1 MAQVRQ
7 LAPALYSA
15 HFVVAKVQDNELWT
29 LTAANQHSHQ
39 TLVTEKRLLQLHI
52 TITPCLI
59 IKQGCGCV
67 SLYKYI
73 FMLPS
78 LLLGMVD
85 VPAVGSA
92 SSSAASLAAE
102 SNVSIV
108 AGSENKN
115 SKYKIYE
122 IFT

>member
-1 MAQVRQ
+1 MTQVRQ
-7 LAPALYSA
+7 PAPALYSA
-15 HFVVAKVQDNELWT
+15 NFVVVKVQDNELWI
-29 LTAANQHSHQ
+29 LTAANQHSQQ
-39 TLVTEKRLLQLHI
+39 TLVTEKRLLQLH
-52 TITPCLI
+52 ITPCLI

-73 FMLPS
+73 CMLPS
-78 LLLGMVD
+78 LLLGMID
-85 VPAVGSA
+85 GPAVGLS

-115 SKYKIYE
+115 STYKLNE
-122 IFT
+122 MFT